1 MNQKAATSSA
11 MVVQIWLHD
20 LRVGGSEL
28 SLLNELQNIDRAR
41 IEPTVVVMG
50 SDMTLA
56 DRFESSNIPVVQLQQ
71 GSLWSRARETWS
83 LLRRPNVR
91 VVNTMLFWP
100 NVTVR
105 PLARL
110 LRLPVLTTLVNS
122 DYGTSQ
128 RASSRHGAWAVV
140 MAQYVDA
147 VTSLFATRFRAV
159 SDDVAAVMGRRLHV
173 RGAKIT
179 TLHRGRNLGA
189 LGRRTPDRRAAARE
203 HFHVQDRT
211 VFVCIGR
218 QDRQKAQELAVRA
231 FARLAADHPDVTLLL
246 VGRPGESSAKIL
258 EAIQSSAVQ
267 PLDVRQIG
275 ELSDIGD
282 VMIASDYLLFPSRWE
297 GLPGTVIEAMA
308 LETPLLL
315 SDIPGSREVTGGNAW
330 FYPPDDEQACYEA
343 MARCFTE
350 TYPAD
355 FLATG
360 RTRCEEMFDVTVIA
374 QRLTDLWTQI
384 ATKS

>member
-1 MNQKAATSSA
+1 MNQKATTSSA

-28 SLLNELQNIDRAR
+28 SLLNELQNIDREK
-41 IEPTVVVMG
+41 IQPTVVVMG

-56 DRFESSNIPVVQLQQ
+56 DRFESSNIPVVQLRQ

-83 LLRRPNVR
+83 LLREPDVR

-110 LRLPVLTTLVNS
+110 MRIPVLTTLVNS

-128 RASSRHGAWAVV
+128 RESSRHGAWAVV

-159 SDDVAAVMGRRLHV
+159 SDDVATVMGRRLHV
-173 RGAKIT
+173 RNAKIT
-179 TLHRGRNLGA
+179 TLHRGRNLST
-189 LGRRTPDRRAAARE
+189 LGRRTPERRASARE
-203 HFHVQDRT
+203 QFQVDDRT

-218 QDRQKAQELAVRA
+218 QDRQKAQELAVSA
-231 FARLAADHPDVTLLL
+231 FARLAADYPNVTLLL

-258 EAIQSSAVQ
+258 EAIQASAVQ

-282 VMIASDYLLFPSRWE
+282 VVSAADYLLFPSRWE

-315 SDIPGSREVTGGNAW
+315 SDIPGSREVTGGHAW
-330 FYPPDDEQACYEA
+330 FYPPDDEQACYKT
-343 MARCFTE
+343 MVRCFTE
-350 TYPAD
+350 AYPAEY
-355 FLATG
+355 LSTG
-360 RTRCEEMFDVTVIA
+360 RARCEEMFDVTVIA
-374 QRLTDLWTQI
+374 QRLSDLWIEI
-384 ATKS
+384 ARKG